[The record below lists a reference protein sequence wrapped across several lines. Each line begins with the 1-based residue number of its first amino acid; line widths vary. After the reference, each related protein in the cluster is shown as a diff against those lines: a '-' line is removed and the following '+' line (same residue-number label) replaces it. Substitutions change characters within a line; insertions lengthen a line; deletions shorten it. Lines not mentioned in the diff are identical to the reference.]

1 MTEQMSLALSLRDDC
16 RFDNFLALSE
26 AGSQVV
32 AFLEQRFSSQL
43 EKAVYLWGADGSGR
57 SHLMQ
62 AVCHDWLG
70 RDKSVQYLPLT
81 ELRNYPPEQV
91 MADLEY
97 LDLVCIDEVNLVAD
111 QDSWLEQLFHFFNR
125 SRAREGCLL
134 ISADAPPSQLGLS
147 LADLQSRLSAST
159 VFQLPSYSDPEKI
172 RILQFRARCLGLQ
185 LSNEAAQ
192 FLLNRAPRQLGL
204 LVEKLRELDHSS
216 LVHQRRLSIPF
227 IKEVFSW

>member
-16 RFDNFLALSE
+16 RFDNFLALPG
-26 AGSQVV
+26 AGTQIV

-43 EKAVYLWGADGSGR
+43 ENLVYLWGADGSGR

-62 AVCHDWLG
+62 AVCHHWLG
-70 RDKSVQYLPLT
+70 QGKSVQYLPLS
-81 ELRNYPPEQV
+81 ELRDSPPEQV

-97 LDLVCIDEVNLVAD
+97 LDLVCIDEVNLVANKAN
-111 QDSWLEQLFHFFNR
+111 WLDQLFHFFNR
-125 SRAREGCLL
+125 SRERAGCLL
-134 ISADAPPSQLGLS
+134 ISADMPPAQLGLS

-172 RILQFRARCLGLQ
+172 QILQFRAQCLGLQ

-192 FLLNRAPRQLGL
+192 FLLNRAPRQLNL

-216 LVHQRRLSIPF
+216 LVHQRKLSIPF